1 MEHGTSRRKIK
12 GVKLHTRSN
21 VAQHQRGVMGHAVT
35 TFAQF
40 WEPIPLVHIWYL
52 ERSMQ
57 STQPHSNHPL
67 YYASTYAYVLK
78 IMTSDFITSPNDACA
93 SDGQC
98 TADKGQRLFGEL
110 VHECTCLRLKQ
121 GRVERVFSK
130 TIEYFYIFWDQE
142 VPESASPVVVAIA
155 ALGKHA
161 PQFLR
166 SNIDSMNHWGIL
178 GH

>member
-1 MEHGTSRRKIK
+1 MKTS
-12 GVKLHTRSN
+12 
-21 VAQHQRGVMGHAVT
+21 
-35 TFAQF
+35 
-40 WEPIPLVHIWYL
+40 E
-52 ERSMQ
+52 Q
-57 STQPHSNHPL
+57 SR
-67 YYASTYAYVLK
+67 YVLK
-78 IMTSDFITSPNDACA
+78 IMTSDFIRAPNDASDD

-98 TADKGQRLFGEL
+98 NADKRQGRFGEL

-121 GRVERVFSK
+121 GRVERVFSR

-166 SNIDSMNHWGIL
+166 SNIDSLNHWGIL